1 MTLSDLS
8 NISDLFL
15 SWVLIYGASMLAL
28 ALFVG
33 ALGVPVPGTLFV
45 VAAGAFVRQEVLG
58 ISDTLLFGLV
68 GVVIGD
74 VLSYSI
80 GRLAR
85 VWLQK
90 RFGQSKTWQQAE
102 NTFQERGGVAVYLS
116 RWLLTPI
123 AIPVNWVAGSSGYAV
138 SRFIMYDAAGELTW
152 LLVFGGLGYAFGS
165 QWEVISEFVSDFSG
179 LLAGVAVFGV
189 GVYLLLKKRPF
200 SPVLKPVISNLYSV
214 IGRQ

>member
-15 SWVLIYGASMLAL
+15 SWFLVYGASMFAL

-33 ALGVPVPGTLFV
+33 GLGVPVPGTLFV

-58 ISDTLLFGLV
+58 MGDTLLFGLV

-74 VLSYSI
+74 TLSYGI
-80 GRLAR
+80 GRMAR

-90 RFGQSKTWQQAE
+90 RFGESKTWQQAE
-102 NTFQERGGVAVYLS
+102 ATFQQRGGIAVYLS

-123 AIPVNWVAGSSGYAV
+123 AIPVNWVAGSSGYAA
-138 SRFIMYDAAGELTW
+138 SRFVLYDAAGELTW

-165 QWEVISEFVSDFSG
+165 QWEVISEFVSNFSG
-179 LLAGVAVFGV
+179 LLVGVVVFGV
-189 GVYLLLKKRPF
+189 GVYLLWKKRPF
-200 SPVLKPVISNLYSV
+200 SQPTLTPEAQSS
-214 IGRQ
+214 

>member
-200 SPVLKPVISNLYSV
+200 SPVLKPVISN
-214 IGRQ
+214 R

>member
-1 MTLSDLS
+1 MTLSDFS

-15 SWVLIYGASMLAL
+15 SWFLIYGASMFAL

-68 GVVIGD
+68 GVVVGD

-90 RFGQSKTWQQAE
+90 RFGNSKTWQQAE
-102 NTFQERGGVAVYLS
+102 STFQDRGGVAVYLS

-123 AIPVNWVAGSSGYAV
+123 AIPVNWVAGSSGYTV
-138 SRFIMYDAAGELTW
+138 SRFLMYDAAGELTW
-152 LLVFGGLGYAFGS
+152 LLLFGGLGYAFGS

-179 LLAGVAVFGV
+179 LLVGVAVLGI
-189 GVYLLLKKRPF
+189 GVYLLVKKRPF
-200 SPVLKPVISNLYSV
+200 SHQPTLIAEASN
-214 IGRQ
+214 R

>member
-200 SPVLKPVISNLYSV
+200 SPVLKPVTSN
-214 IGRQ
+214 Q